1 MINKIIDGICM
12 ALNLEFGD
20 EYEIYTESIEQ
31 GLEEPCFFINCLN
44 PTSDLFIGNKYWR
57 TNQFCV
63 QYFPST
69 NEPYK
74 ECNEVQERLYDCL
87 ELIEVNEELVRGSK
101 MNGEII
107 DGVLNF
113 FVNYD
118 VFVRKVGIPGEFI
131 GEIDYTIRP
140 KE

>member
-44 PTSDLFIGNKYWR
+44 PTNDLFIGNKYWR
-57 TNQFCV
+57 THQFCI
-63 QYFPST
+63 QYFPAT
-69 NEPYK
+69 NEPYN

-87 ELIEVNEELVRGSK
+87 ELIEVDEELVRGSK